1 MPPFPRRLL
10 ARWLA
15 RRARRRSLST
25 LLAKPDD
32 RLIDD
37 IGRTRDELRRMVE
50 ELDPGN
56 DEGAARRPP
65 PVLCHRG
72 LRP

>member
-15 RRARRRSLST
+15 RRARRRSLSP
-25 LLAKPDD
+25 LLSKPDD

-50 ELDPGN
+50 DLDPGN

-65 PVLCHRG
+65 PALNPIR
-72 LRP
+72 LRA